1 MKQTLIEQIALAYK
15 KDKGKNRDHICA
27 STNQLGAKCGKVMQC
42 AQTYKYDCDIQT
54 RVAFKSILKRKTMD
68 LIISSIKFY
77 ESL

>member
-15 KDKGKNRDHICA
+15 KDKGKTRDHICGSVA
-27 STNQLGAKCGKVMQC
+27 GIGSACGEVLK
-42 AQTYKYDCDIQT
+42 AGYGIKYPKSKINHALCKAVIKD
-54 RVAFKSILKRKTMD
+54 RVMD